1 MAWTADAF
9 VLLAVHALLLVVL
22 LWSFWA
28 TWRESGKI
36 KLTVTRG
43 GESMNAL
50 YVMYGVATVVYALVV
65 QVADAFE
72 GFKVLFI
79 VADYLVL
86 TYLFFFS
93 SRFRNLVVFRTLNR
107 IKED

>member
-1 MAWTADAF
+1 MWTADAV
-9 VLLAVHALLLVVL
+9 VLLAIHALLLLAL

-43 GESMNAL
+43 EESMNAL
-50 YVMYGVATVVYALVV
+50 YVMYGVATVVFALVV
-65 QVADAFE
+65 QVADTAH
-72 GFKVLFI
+72 GYKAALI
-79 VADYLVL
+79 VVDYLVL

-93 SRFRNLVVFRTLNR
+93 SRFRNLVVFRTFNR
-107 IKED
+107 IKKD